1 MADKSLFNIQMVE
14 NSAYTSL
21 PLSIF
26 SWLLIRA
33 NAAFRASALL

>member
-1 MADKSLFNIQMVE
+1 MADKSLFNIQVIE
-14 NSAYTSL
+14 SSAYISL
-21 PLSIF
+21 AVSIF